1 MLLRPYQ
8 SRLVSRAVSALE
20 THGNT
25 LAVAPTGAGKTVCLS
40 ALAKE
45 VGGKTLVLQHRQE
58 LVGQNMKKFRQ
69 VNGGAECSLWTAGK
83 KSFRGD
89 ATFAMVQSLYGH
101 LDEMPPFDLLIADE
115 AHHCAAPTWLS
126 IIERAKELNPAVKV
140 AGFTATPSRSD
151 GRGLRK
157 VFNNVCDQITLGE
170 LVELGFLVRPRAFAV
185 DAGGS
190 AERLRALKGQSDFG
204 DQNAVADVLDTEVV
218 NAEVIRHWKEKA
230 GGRPTVAFAATVAHA
245 ASVAQAFRDAGI
257 SAECVHGELSPAER
271 QAVLDRM
278 TRGETQVVTNC
289 MVLTEGWDYPPVSC
303 VILLRKCSDKGPVIQ
318 MVGRGLRTVCPEE
331 YPDVVKKDCIVL
343 DFGASLATHGS
354 IDAEVDLGSEKDREP
369 GMAELKTCPEAD
381 GGCGAEVPVGTRTC
395 PFCGYEFPRRE
406 PGAAVECVELAEIDI
421 LGRSMWRYVDL
432 FGTGR
437 CFLASGFNAWAGIF
451 SADDET
457 WFAIGR
463 RKRGRVSKV
472 LVGERPQALAAAD
485 DFLRMWE
492 TETASQKNRRW
503 LDDPCTD
510 AQQAQLARFGY
521 GTGLSKYEAGAHLA
535 FQFGRK
541 DIERILGVA

>member
-8 SRLVSRAVSALE
+8 SRLVSRAKTALE

-58 LVGQNMKKFRQ
+58 LVSQNMRKFRQ
-69 VNGGAECSLWTAGK
+69 VNGGAKCSLWTAGC
-83 KSFRGD
+83 KSFSGD

-101 LDEMPPFDLLIADE
+101 LDEMPAFDLVIADE

-126 IIERAKELNPAVKV
+126 VIERAKELNPAVKV

-157 VFNNVCDQITLGE
+157 VFSNVCDQITLGE

-190 AERLRALKGQSDFG
+190 AEKLRALKGQSDFG
-204 DQNAVADVLDTEVV
+204 DQNAVADVLNTEVV

-230 GGRPTVAFAATVAHA
+230 QGRPTVVFAATVAHA
-245 ASVAQAFRDAGI
+245 EDVAQAFRDAGI
-257 SAECVHGELSPAER
+257 PAECVHGELSSAER
-271 QAVLDRM
+271 QAVLDRL

-318 MVGRGLRTVCPEE
+318 MVGRGLRTVSPDE

-343 DFGASLATHGS
+343 DFGASLATHGG
-354 IDAEVDLGSEKDREP
+354 IDADVDLGSEEDREP
-369 GMAELKTCPEAD
+369 GIADLKECPED
-381 GGCGAEVPVGTRTC
+381 GGGCGAYVPLATRTC

-406 PGAAVECVELAEIDI
+406 QDAPAEHVELTEIDI

-451 SADDET
+451 SADGDT
-457 WFAIGR
+457 WYAIGR
-463 RKRGRVSKV
+463 KKRCRVNCV
-472 LVGERPQALAAAD
+472 HAGERIQALAAAD
-485 DFLRMWE
+485 DFLRTWE
-492 TETASQKNRRW
+492 TEPASRKSCRW
-503 LDDPCTD
+503 LNDPCTS
-510 AQQAQLARFGY
+510 AQMTQLARFGY
-521 GTGLSKYEAGAHLA
+521 GAGLSKYEAGAHLA
-535 FQFGRK
+535 FQYGRK